1 MDGAVVCEFYAADRT
16 RRLCGYRGLE
26 PDFLNFDFSVIF
38 PQLRGAVL
46 GSGGGVACTL
56 SLEVCTCACFGR
68 VDRFTLRRIN
78 TRTGV
83 RISPRQGS
91 SRCECDSKGGENTD
105 YHRRGSTWVAQ
116 ANLTT

>member
-91 SRCECDSKGGENTD
+91 SRFVTQRGDGED
-105 YHRRGSTWVAQ
+105 MAYQ
-116 ANLTT
+116 AW